1 MNNASLEEPDWT
13 LWRSFGAVV
22 TQGSLSAA
30 ARKINLSQPTL
41 GRHVDA
47 LEALLGVPLFERTL
61 NGLKPTELALKLY
74 EPIKI
79 AQAALANARNIAE
92 GQSED
97 LSGTVRL
104 TASEVFSHYSL
115 PAMLVP
121 IRQKFPAI
129 DLEFAP
135 TDTAENLLMRE
146 ADIAIR
152 MFRPTQ
158 LDLITK
164 HIGDVPIVFCAHES
178 YLAKHGTPQNFND
191 LRNHDAIGLDR
202 SDLITR
208 VSADVIKMSGQN
220 DSPLTRNDF
229 ALRSDSQTLLWELLK
244 AGLGIG
250 FAQITLVDETPG
262 MVRFMSHIDI
272 PPLPIWLTTHKEL
285 FTNHR
290 IRVIY
295 DALAEKLTAH
305 VAKANMLNNRQSD

>member
-1 MNNASLEEPDWT
+1 MNNYIDEPDWT

-22 TQGSLSAA
+22 TEGSLSAA

-47 LEALLGVPLFERTL
+47 LEALLETSLFERTL
-61 NGLKPTELALKLY
+61 GGLKPTDLALKLY
-74 EPIKI
+74 EPIKT
-79 AQAALANARNIAE
+79 AQAALAKARNIAE
-92 GQSED
+92 GQSEN
-97 LSGTVRL
+97 LTGTVRI
-104 TASEVFSHYSL
+104 TASQVFSHYSL
-115 PAMLVP
+115 PTMLLP
-121 IRQKFPAI
+121 LRKKFPAI

-135 TDTAENLLMRE
+135 ADTAENLLMRE

-164 HIGDVPIVFCAHES
+164 HIGNVPIVICAHES
-178 YLAKHGTPQNFND
+178 YLAKKTTPETFQD
-191 LRNHDAIGLDR
+191 LLHHDLIGLDR

-208 VSADVIKMSGQN
+208 IARDVIQSSSAN
-220 DSPLTRNDF
+220 SRSLARADF
-229 ALRSDSQTLLWELLK
+229 ALRSDSQTLLWEFLK

-262 MVRFMSHIDI
+262 MVSFMHDVEI

-295 DALAEKLTAH
+295 DALAEKLNAH